1 MLNPSIK
8 SPSVSHYWL
17 AGIFLLLGVFMNLLD
32 ATIVT
37 IALPSIEQRLGAS
50 HSALHWIMAIY
61 VLAFAAGLLP
71 FGRLGDVLGR
81 RKMFIWGLSAF
92 TLASLICGLAA
103 DANTLIIAR
112 FFQGLGGALM
122 TPQVLAIIHANF
134 PSDEKAKAIGA
145 FGMVSGMAA
154 ASGPVIGGIL
164 IAMNMFDLGWRLVF
178 LINVPI
184 GVIAILGA
192 LKYLPADEQ
201 GDKNQI
207 DWLGAFLFTTIIA
220 TFTYPLIE
228 AETIGWSIWL
238 FSLIGISA
246 VLCGVFWRW
255 QRHLASQNKIQT
267 LPVNL
272 MHNHEFLRGI
282 AYLTL
287 LFTGIAGVFVT
298 LAITLQSGMGLTP
311 LNAGLIM
318 AAHPTGAMLAAMLT
332 GKFGQKWLL
341 QRILFGALLL
351 LIGMVWLQMQLSF
364 YVDKTTMLLLWPP
377 LLSVGIGIGTAT
389 VAMFQYLLSF
399 VTPKEAGAGSG
410 VMQTFQ
416 QIGILL
422 SIALV
427 GQLFFAFI
435 GDDQSGANQMRAMAN
450 ALWLPIGIFTVL
462 SIIAIQKLIK
472 TGVKS

>member
-1 MLNPSIK
+1 M
-8 SPSVSHYWL
+8 
-17 AGIFLLLGVFMNLLD
+17 FLLLGVFMNLLD

-50 HSALHWIMAIY
+50 HSALHWVMAIY

-81 RKMFIWGLSAF
+81 RKMFILGLSVF

-103 DANTLIIAR
+103 DVDTLITAR
-112 FFQGLGGALM
+112 FFQGLGGAMM
-122 TPQVLAIIHANF
+122 TPQVLAIIHVNF

-164 IAMNMFDLGWRLVF
+164 IAVNLFDLGWRLVF

-184 GVIAILGA
+184 GVIAIFGA
-192 LKYLPADEQ
+192 LKNLPLDEQ
-201 GDKNQI
+201 SGNAKI
-207 DWLGAFLFTTIIA
+207 DWLGALLFTIIIA

-238 FSLIGISA
+238 FVLFGISA
-246 VLCGVFWRW
+246 ALCGVFWRW
-255 QRHLASQNKIQT
+255 QLHLACQNKMQT
-267 LPVNL
+267 LPVSL
-272 MHNHEFLRGI
+272 MQKREFLQGI
-282 AYLTL
+282 TYLTL

-298 LAITLQSGMGLTP
+298 LAITLQSGMKLTP
-311 LNAGLIM
+311 LNAGLVM

-332 GKFGQKWLL
+332 GKFGQQWLL
-341 QRILFGALLL
+341 QRIIFGVVLL
-351 LIGMVWLQMQLSF
+351 LIGMVWLQLQLSLD
-364 YVDKTTMLLLWPP
+364 VDKTKMLLLWPP

-399 VTPKEAGAGSG
+399 VAPKEAGAGSG

-422 SIALV
+422 SIVLV
-427 GQLFFAFI
+427 GQIFFAFL
-435 GDDQSGANQMRAMAN
+435 GDDQSRVNQMRAMAY

-462 SIIAIQKLIK
+462 SIIAIQMLIK
-472 TGVKS
+472 RGVKS